1 MKWSGESG
9 HACEDQQHKHPYMI
23 DGRLLKLN
31 MRRPVYELFCEPSE
45 GGTVSGSP
53 SAGSSGTQFGLSATP
68 SSNKYTF
75 DSFSV
80 TGTELTGNSGTFH
93 DSDITARANFIYHP
107 TFRKIGSISNS
118 AENRLLTTQRFG
130 YWSAAKASGPAMPL
144 SAGGEAGSIYT
155 RTSNIIEQKLSAVG
169 GNNQICTCMDRPLS
183 MRLTIP
189 AAKSGT
195 FERKWPNPSS
205 NYNLYFQCSYPTA
218 TGSKNNTSYQHPF
231 IAKLMTQYSAHFF
244 KDGVYTT
251 PVETAPAAIWGID
264 SDNSAKL
271 LYAPEGWSLSDRA
284 KMVITSF
291 SANFSYDTENNW
303 YPFRTLTWNGKE
315 HKYLRTS
322 DNEEW
327 SWGYDCELMPF
338 SSNYGD
344 HHPFWTA
351 DPADYTFT
359 NCKPFINLKEYE
371 LTEGEWSPASVG
383 VQGTTYDITNTCVYT
398 WGADFYLDEDLV

>member
-9 HACEDQQHKHPYMI
+9 HACEDQQHKHPYVI
-23 DGRLLKLN
+23 DGHLLKLN
-31 MRRPVYELFCEPSE
+31 MRRPVYELFCEPTE
-45 GGTVSGSP
+45 GGTVSGAP
-53 SAGSSGTQFGLSATP
+53 SAGSSGTQFGLTALP

-80 TGTELTGNSGTFH
+80 TGTDLTGSSGTFH

-130 YWSAAKASGPAMPL
+130 YWSAAKANGPAMPM
-144 SAGGEAGSIYT
+144 SAGGDAGSIYT
-155 RTSNIIEQKLSAVG
+155 KTTDIITSAYG
-169 GNNQICTCMDRPLS
+169 MGNAQICTCIDRPLS

-189 AAKSGT
+189 AGKSAE
-195 FERKWPNPSS
+195 FARKWPTPSS

-218 TGSKNNTSYQHPF
+218 SNIKNNTSYTHPF

-251 PVETAPAAIWGID
+251 PVMTGGAAWPGLD

-271 LYAPEGWSLSDRA
+271 LYAPNGWSLSDRA
-284 KMVITSF
+284 KMVITSL
-291 SANFSYDTENNW
+291 SANYSYSRSAW
-303 YPFRTLTWNGKE
+303 YPYRTLTWNGKE
-315 HKYLRTS
+315 HKYLRRS
-322 DNEEW
+322 DGAEW
-327 SWGYDCELMPF
+327 TWDTNANLMPY
-338 SSNYGD
+338 SANPGDNY
-344 HHPFWTA
+344 PFWTA
-351 DPADYTFT
+351 NPADYTFT
-359 NCKPFINLKEYE
+359 NCRPYINLKEYQLANE
-371 LTEGEWSPASVG
+371 STQEAIGW
-383 VQGTTYDITNTCVYT
+383 QGSTYDITDTCVYT